1 MSYNFLLIVLKT
13 NGYLSKNYIT
23 SELHMLASNVG
34 GVLLQ
39 ERNKSSITNVAEKE
53 LNLLG
58 RHLDVLKTVKEQ
70 GPIGIIRLSQI
81 TGQPQHMIRYSLRTL
96 EKDGIIIPSPQ
107 GAIVTDEVH
116 ETLGTLESTL
126 DEINTTVMK
135 LKDKLR

>member
-1 MSYNFLLIVLKT
+1 
-13 NGYLSKNYIT
+13 
-23 SELHMLASNVG
+23 MLASNVG

-70 GPIGIIRLSQI
+70 GPIGIIRLSQM

-116 ETLGTLESTL
+116 ETLVTLESTL

>member
-1 MSYNFLLIVLKT
+1 
-13 NGYLSKNYIT
+13 
-23 SELHMLASNVG
+23 MLASNVG

-70 GPIGIIRLSQI
+70 GPIGIIRLSQM

-116 ETLGTLESTL
+116 ETLDTLESTL